1 MRSYLS
7 LIKISAKIRRRQNR
21 MTILCIIFA
30 VSLVTAI
37 FSMAEMGVR
46 IAEPNLLTKYGLPKI
61 SVIMNTGMGKS
72 LLPVTIFLF
81 ILVLIAGVLMIS
93 GSINSNVAQRT
104 KFFGMMRCI
113 GMSKQQIIRFVR
125 LESLNW
131 CKTAIPIG
139 TILGVVVTWILC
151 LALHFAVGGEF
162 RNIPIF
168 GVSIIGII
176 SGIILGIVT
185 VLLAARS
192 PARKAAKVSPIA
204 AVSGNCESMKNS
216 NHRAYTR
223 FFKVETA
230 LGIRHATSIK
240 KNLFLVIGSFALS
253 IILFMGFSVFVNLVD
268 YLLPHSSSTADVEVH
283 SSDGSN
289 SLGED
294 LLSAISGIEGVKH
307 VSGVSNLTDIPAKL
321 QNSSD
326 IETKVKIISYDK
338 FDLDSFKKD
347 KLLQKGSDIS
357 KVYGD
362 SNCALAI
369 YDEKSP
375 LKIGD
380 KIQIGSE
387 ELEIAGLLPYDPFN
401 MESFNNGKT
410 TIITSNQ
417 TFSRLSKAYGS
428 GYTTLRI
435 QTNNAAT
442 DETVDAI
449 YQAVGN
455 KGVVEDERD
464 YVNNGTRLTFFFFV
478 YGFLVVIMLITAL
491 SILNCISMSVSSR
504 IKQYGAMRA
513 VGMTKRQLT
522 KMIVAETLT
531 YALSGCVVGCVVGT
545 MINKSLYNFLITSH
559 FSYAIWELPIAEL
572 LVILLF
578 VLLSAA
584 FAIYSPAKRMRKMAI
599 TETINEL

>member
-192 PARKAAKVSPIA
+192 PAKKAAKVSPIA
-204 AVSGNCESMKNS
+204 AVSGNCESMKNA

-240 KNLFLVIGSFALS
+240 KNLILVIGSFALS

-283 SSDGSN
+283 SSDHLN
-289 SLGED
+289 SLDED
-294 LLSAISGIEGVKH
+294 LLSAISGIDGVKH

-326 IETKVKIISYDK
+326 AETKVKIISYDK

-428 GYTTLRI
+428 GYAIFRI
-435 QTNNAAT
+435 QTNSAAT
-442 DETVDAI
+442 DESVDAI

-455 KGVVEDERD
+455 KGVVEDTRD
-464 YVNNGTRLTFFFFV
+464 HVSNGTRLTFFFFV

-504 IKQYGAMRA
+504 IKQYGVMRA
-513 VGMTKRQLT
+513 AGMTKRQLT